1 MLKGP
6 SVIIMQPSLFPK
18 KFRDT
23 HSLLQCTTFTWTT
36 NSNTRKGR
44 NISPHG
50 KSIFSTQNQKHISS
64 QVKRKN
70 KIQRHEKRIQRQKN
84 LPRHY
89 KTQTLLR
96 VLVLSSKEQWRP
108 ILLNRSWPGLLTHL
122 RCVPNQHPST
132 KNRCHKLKGICRM
145 QEYRKLIEKNNIKHI
160 K

>member
-23 HSLLQCTTFTWTT
+23 HSPLECTTFTWTT

-70 KIQRHEKRIQRQKN
+70 KIQRHEKRIQRQKKPTKALQN
-84 LPRHY
+84 PNIASCVSPKFQRTMEANPPESKLAWSVNPFAMCTKPASFDKKQVSQTKGY
-89 KTQTLLR
+89 MPDAGISKTD
-96 VLVLSSKEQWRP
+96 
-108 ILLNRSWPGLLTHL
+108 
-122 RCVPNQHPST
+122 
-132 KNRCHKLKGICRM
+132 
-145 QEYRKLIEKNNIKHI
+145 
-160 K
+160 